1 MQKKIILAF
10 AVSIAGLGMAQEAP
24 NETMPVT
31 AEQAEAPEV
40 TTADQSPAA
49 VTEPVS
55 TLNGTGQTIEPAVSA
70 APNQTEQSQTPIVPE
85 QIQSPAASEQSEEPS
100 SQAVSQD
107 TAQPVSQPEARA
119 TVAEPQPAPVS
130 VSQEQAPAVPEKQ
143 PEQPVTQPAPAVQ
156 SAQPEEPV
164 EHAEELE
171 IKGIDTIDI
180 TEHKGNWLYK
190 RIWWEKA
197 ERTYEKI
204 KQLAEKIQ
212 EARIIFFA
220 RRTDLDRNTLD
231 PFYLG
236 QGFSQGELTE
246 IINFLT
252 TRLEEERREG
262 ALDEKEQAL
271 LNVLSEEKKNLEVLQ
286 KGVGA
291 ISNIDLALDDALLKL
306 SEQLQQARNYEHQA
320 WENFKAIN
328 RELSDKRARELYYGM
343 DTYWR
348 NLNNINTYIS
358 DAYSQYFDQLTD
370 RLKQEIDKIKST
382 MDVLKEKGVD
392 IQLQAQRLKTGKPTE
407 LEEESEPTAAEPTGV
422 FNTLWNWL
430 KAPFIAIADMI
441 SGAVGWITGTGAT
454 EELTLAR
461 PERSQSE

>member
-31 AEQAEAPEV
+31 AEQAEAPEAI
-40 TTADQSPAA
+40 ADQAPVAG
-49 VTEPVS
+49 TEPVS
-55 TLNGTGQTIEPAVSA
+55 IPSGQTIEPAVSA
-70 APNQTEQSQTPIVPE
+70 APNQTKQSQTSTVAEQTQAPVASAQPE
-85 QIQSPAASEQSEEPS
+85 ELSSPAAL
-100 SQAVSQD
+100 QD
-107 TAQPVSQPEARA
+107 TTQPVSQPEPKD

-130 VSQEQAPAVPEKQ
+130 ISQEQAPSVSEKQ
-143 PEQPVTQPAPAVQ
+143 PEQPVTQLVPTVQ
-156 SAQPEEPV
+156 PAQPEEPV

-252 TRLEEERREG
+252 TRLEEERQEG
-262 ALDEKEQAL
+262 TLDEKEQAL
-271 LNVLSEEKKNLEVLQ
+271 LNTLSEEKKNLEILQ

-291 ISNIDLALDDALLKL
+291 ISNIDRALDDALLKL

-392 IQLQAQRLKTGKPTE
+392 IQLQTQRLKTGKPTE
-407 LEEESEPTAAEPTGV
+407 LEEEPEQAAAEPTGV
-422 FNTLWNWL
+422 FNTLWSWV